1 MSITPSLTGNWKI
14 YNKTAWHFPK
24 LVLWIMDSR
33 LVQKARAIFST
44 NTIQTE
50 TKHNLVTRVFP
61 RFRQFACFY
70 FEF

>member
-1 MSITPSLTGNWKI
+1 
-14 YNKTAWHFPK
+14 
-24 LVLWIMDSR
+24 MDTR
-33 LVQKARAIFST
+33 LVQEARAIFST